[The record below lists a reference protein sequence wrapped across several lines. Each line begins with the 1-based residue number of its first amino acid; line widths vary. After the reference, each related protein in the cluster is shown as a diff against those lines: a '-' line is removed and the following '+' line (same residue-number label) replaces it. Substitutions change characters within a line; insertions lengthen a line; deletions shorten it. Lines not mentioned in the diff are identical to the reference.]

1 MVESRHQLGVVY
13 ILENAKA
20 RRVKVGVTGAT
31 INYVLGRLRDVD
43 IKWSSKK
50 ATCQV
55 CGARRLA
62 SKDGL
67 MPQHAGLMPQFVDSR
82 RVCLGAN
89 ELPLEKDV
97 RIAESHLERLKQALH
112 KLSGSEKGSV
122 TRQTKTLEKRIE
134 LYRDYQQ
141 PEGIWQFSTAFY
153 TDCAGHVESLSHE
166 ILAEYLDT
174 QAPIGEVFCCSV
186 SEATAAVESALNQL
200 GLLNSARKEIRD
212 DTTSA
217 EYGECIICGGNLT
230 KRGSC
235 PDCAHRFRSV

>member
-1 MVESRHQLGVVY
+1 MVESRLHQGAVY
-13 ILENAKA
+13 IFENAKA

-55 CGARRLA
+55 CGAPRLA

-82 RVCLGAN
+82 RICLGAN

-122 TRQTKTLEKRIE
+122 ARQTKTLEKRIE

-153 TDCAGHVESLSHE
+153 TDCAGQVELLTHE
-166 ILAEYLDT
+166 ILAKHLDR
-174 QAPIGEVFCCSV
+174 QAPFGEVFCCSV

-212 DTTSA
+212 DSTSA
-217 EYGECIICGGNLT
+217 EYGECTICGGNLA

-235 PDCAHRFRSV
+235 PDCTQRFRSV

>member
-1 MVESRHQLGVVY
+1 MVESRLHQGAVY
-13 ILENAKA
+13 ILENTKA

-31 INYVLGRLRDVD
+31 ISSVLGRLRDVD
-43 IKWSSKK
+43 LKWSSKK

-55 CGARRLA
+55 CGAHRLVR
-62 SKDGL
+62 KDGF

-82 RVCLGAN
+82 RICLGAN

-97 RIAESHLERLKQALH
+97 RTAESHLERLRQALH
-112 KLSGSEKGSV
+112 QLSGSEKSSV

-134 LYRDYQQ
+134 LYRDYQL

-153 TDCAGHVESLSHE
+153 TDCADHVESLSHE
-166 ILAEYLDT
+166 ILEEHLDT
-174 QAPIGEVFCCSV
+174 QAPIGEVFRCSV
-186 SEATAAVESALNQL
+186 LEATAAVESALNQL
-200 GLLNSARKEIRD
+200 GLLNSARKEIKD

-217 EYGECIICGGNLT
+217 EYGECAICGRNLT

-235 PDCAHRFRSV
+235 PDCAQRFRNV